1 MASSKIWTTLF
12 HVHRRKLHVLPLPLA
27 CQSTN
32 HGRSSSRETRTKSN
46 PRIQFAIQLYTL
58 SVHCPS
64 EKTKFIYPMTHLPLT
79 CQADRPLAIPNCER
93 CNNKIYK
100 QIGHDIMNIP
110 VLKNSGIQ
118 LRIIQSIKFKLPIRK
133 MFD

>member
-1 MASSKIWTTLF
+1 MSTEENYMYYRYHLHDNRPTMADQAQEKRGQNRIRGFNVPYNNTL
-12 HVHRRKLHVLPLPLA
+12 A
-27 CQSTN
+27 
-32 HGRSSSRETRTKSN
+32 
-46 PRIQFAIQLYTL
+46 
-58 SVHCPS
+58 VHCPS